1 MTQRRAVHAGPA
13 PIGPY
18 SPAVVAGD
26 LVFVSG
32 ILAADAEG
40 RISGDITAQTR
51 RVMARLEEVLT
62 AAGSDL
68 AHALTVHVY
77 LRRGEDFAA
86 MNAVYQ
92 TFLEAQPLGKA
103 QPPSRT
109 TVVADLL
116 GPDTLIEVAAVAV
129 PRGGRRSVIEPAGW
143 AKSPLPYSYCVRGG
157 DALFLAGL
165 VARDRNTNQPVEG
178 GVGAQLDLI
187 MTNARDILGAA
198 GLSLDHVVSA
208 RIYLTDRASFAEMN
222 EGWRR
227 HFARATPARATVI
240 AGLMQPAYKIEV
252 TLVAHGAQAQHLPAD
267 PPNPNLSG
275 AVKAGSMVCLSG
287 MLAATAGDV
296 TAQTRATLAKARA
309 ALERAGARPQDVAEA
324 TVWMP
329 DLSHFAAMNA
339 VYREMFPDAP
349 PARAT
354 VGAGLVA
361 DGALVEIGM
370 TAVVA

>member
-51 RVMARLEEVLT
+51 RVLARLEEVLV

-77 LRRGEDFAA
+77 LRRGEDFGA

-92 TFLEAQPLGKA
+92 TAWKA

-109 TVVADLL
+109 TVVADPL

-165 VARDRNTNQPVEG
+165 VARDRNTNQPVAG

-198 GLSLDHVVSA
+198 GLSL
-208 RIYLTDRASFAEMN
+208 
-222 EGWRR
+222 
-227 HFARATPARATVI
+227 
-240 AGLMQPAYKIEV
+240 
-252 TLVAHGAQAQHLPAD
+252 
-267 PPNPNLSG
+267 
-275 AVKAGSMVCLSG
+275 
-287 MLAATAGDV
+287 
-296 TAQTRATLAKARA
+296 
-309 ALERAGARPQDVAEA
+309 
-324 TVWMP
+324 
-329 DLSHFAAMNA
+329 
-339 VYREMFPDAP
+339 
-349 PARAT
+349 
-354 VGAGLVA
+354 
-361 DGALVEIGM
+361 
-370 TAVVA
+370 